1 MPELMARP
9 VLTRERSR
17 TLYRQMDEAS
27 KLDAVIR
34 ENLAGLGYGK

>member
-1 MPELMARP
+1 MNEGKLRP
-9 VLTRERSR
+9 AMTGKLSLA
-17 TLYRQMDEAS
+17 LYRQMDEAG